1 MPSPLP
7 SPRKL
12 IAALCMALALAGC
25 QFGSS
30 PRAVPS
36 VAQLGTDLNCPKTD
50 HAFEDP
56 QAGWGFCYPAN
67 WRYLERSQSI
77 GSPSGLDLTFDI
89 TYVPP
94 TPMPCANPSV
104 SAASPA
110 RPAASPCPG
119 DFANMIISTYER
131 GGAPDLAT
139 WLQTNLTNAQP
150 GDSIRWGNALQAQ
163 KLGDGRRVALT
174 AHHVVIMDLHP
185 GLLDLETEMSARLG
199 TWKFSF

>member
-36 VAQLGTDLNCPKTD
+36 VAQLGTDLNCPKTV

-56 QAGWGFCYPAN
+56 QAGWGFCYPAD

-77 GSPSGLDLTFDI
+77 ASPAGLGRAFNIMYLH
-89 TYVPP
+89 P
-94 TPMPCANPSV
+94 TPMPVAN
-104 SAASPA
+104 
-110 RPAASPCPG
+110 
-119 DFANMIISTYER
+119 
-131 GGAPDLAT
+131 AT
-139 WLQTNLTNAQP
+139 L
-150 GDSIRWGNALQAQ
+150 
-163 KLGDGRRVALT
+163 
-174 AHHVVIMDLHP
+174 
-185 GLLDLETEMSARLG
+185 
-199 TWKFSF
+199 

>member
-77 GSPSGLDLTFDI
+77 
-89 TYVPP
+89 
-94 TPMPCANPSV
+94 
-104 SAASPA
+104 ASPA
-110 RPAASPCPG
+110 RPASSPCPG

-131 GGAPDLAT
+131 GGAADLAA
-139 WLQTNLTNAQP
+139 WLQANLTNAQH

>member
-7 SPRKL
+7 FPRT
-12 IAALCMALALAGC
+12 IVAALCLALVVAGC
-25 QFGSS
+25 QPGSS

-36 VAQLGTDLNCPKTD
+36 VAQLGADLNCPKTD

-56 QAGWGFCYPAN
+56 QAGWGFCYPSS

-77 GSPSGLDLTFDI
+77 VSPPGLDLTFDI
-89 TYVPP
+89 TFAPPSAVPCTTTGASGSP
-94 TPMPCANPSV
+94 PPCS
-104 SAASPA
+104 
-110 RPAASPCPG
+110 G

-131 GGAPDLAT
+131 GSSADLAN
-139 WLQTNLTNAQP
+139 WLSINLKQAATS
-150 GDSIRWGNALQAQ
+150 DTIRWGNAVEAV
-163 KLGDGRRVALT
+163 KLNDGRRIALT

-185 GLLDLETEMSARLG
+185 GLLDLETEMSSRLN

>member
-7 SPRKL
+7 FPPKL
-12 IAALCMALALAGC
+12 LAALGLALCLAGC
-25 QFGSS
+25 QIGSA

-36 VAQLGTDLNCPKTD
+36 VAQLGADLNCPKSD

-67 WRYLERSQSI
+67 WRYLERSQSLA
-77 GSPSGLDLTFDI
+77 SPPGLDLTFDI
-89 TYVPP
+89 TYAPP
-94 TPMPCANPSV
+94 TPVACSTTGASTTGSPPPCS
-104 SAASPA
+104 
-110 RPAASPCPG
+110 G

-131 GGAPDLAT
+131 GGSPDL
-139 WLQTNLTNAQP
+139 TNWILANMSQAPP
-150 GDSIRWGNALQAQ
+150 GDSIRWGNAVEAQ
-163 KLGDGRRVALT
+163 KLGDGRRIALT

-185 GLLDLETEMSARLG
+185 GLLDLETEMSSRLS

>member
-7 SPRKL
+7 FPPKFVV
-12 IAALCMALALAGC
+12 ALCLALALAGC
-25 QFGSS
+25 QPGSS

-36 VAQLGTDLNCPKTD
+36 VAQLGADLNCPKTD

-56 QAGWGFCYPAN
+56 QAGWGFCYPAS

-77 GSPSGLDLTFDI
+77 PSPPGLDLTFDI
-89 TYVPP
+89 TFAPPSAVPCGP
-94 TPMPCANPSV
+94 GGSATGSPPPCS
-104 SAASPA
+104 
-110 RPAASPCPG
+110 G

-131 GGAPDLAT
+131 GSAPTLAG
-139 WLQTNLTNAQP
+139 W
-150 GDSIRWGNALQAQ
+150 IRANMSQAPAGTVIDWGNAVEAV
-163 KLGDGRRVALT
+163 KLTDGRRIALT

-185 GLLDLETEMSARLG
+185 GLLDLETEMSSRLN

>member
-7 SPRKL
+7 FPPKL
-12 IAALCMALALAGC
+12 LAALGLALCLAGC
-25 QFGSS
+25 QIGSA

-36 VAQLGTDLNCPKTD
+36 VAQLGADLNCPKSD

-56 QAGWGFCYPAN
+56 QAGWGFCYPAS

-77 GSPSGLDLTFDI
+77 ASPPGLDLTFDI
-89 TYVPP
+89 TFAPP
-94 TPMPCANPSV
+94 TPVACSTTGASTT
-104 SAASPA
+104 ASP
-110 RPAASPCPG
+110 PPCSG

-131 GGAPDLAT
+131 GGSPDL
-139 WLQTNLTNAQP
+139 TNWILANMNQAPP
-150 GDSIRWGNALQAQ
+150 GDSIRWGNAVEAQ
-163 KLGDGRRVALT
+163 KLGDGRRIALT

-185 GLLDLETEMSARLG
+185 GLLDLETEMSSRLS